1 MVKVKLLLQPKLVQ
15 PIEVISDNLTYF
27 SRLYHNYPVCSEV
40 YSPIYWFKRHSSLF
54 TSSKMKSLI
63 SIGSDLLLLSPFA
76 AYSSLLTLEIR
87 FYEPFFRQCVRNSLT
102 SAFSRPRSSDILAF
116 QIIFSNSHFF
126 FKKLCSKRS
135 TSSSLF
141 SIQQIYQIFLSHF
154 FCQKHIYL
162 TSVNLK

>member
-27 SRLYHNYPVCSEV
+27 SRLYHNYPVPVCSEV

-54 TSSKMKSLI
+54 TSTKMKSLI

-102 SAFSRPRSSDILAF
+102 SSFSRPRSSDILAF

-126 FKKLCSKRS
+126 KRS
-135 TSSSLF
+135 FVPKVPHCFQSNRYTKYFYHIF
-141 SIQQIYQIFLSHF
+141 SVRNIFIWL
-154 FCQKHIYL
+154 QW
-162 TSVNLK
+162 T